1 MDSVFAGM
9 SSSPPTP
16 ANVWAPLGAVRE
28 RERKFVA
35 TPRGSSR
42 FLERLAGQTVEEA
55 PDRTRPVTYNR
66 TTYLDTA
73 DLLYLRS
80 RQTGPA
86 RKLRIREYASA
97 AIEGVPPTLFPVCF
111 LELKQ
116 SHGGARAKTRLE
128 IDPVSLAPLLAGRAG
143 TASCAPPYETLRAL
157 IERDRPVPKVT
168 SWYRRTSRVDRDR
181 TIRITVD
188 SGICFTAPI
197 EPGTVPASA
206 FPENAFARLPFTIV
220 EVKCPGELPSWLVT
234 ELDSLAEV
242 HGFSKFE
249 QGMALLPGGGS

>member
-9 SSSPPTP
+9 SSSPPD
-16 ANVWAPLGAVRE
+16 PLKGWIPFGAVRE

-35 TPRGSSR
+35 TPRGSLR
-42 FLERLAGQTVEEA
+42 FLERLSGQTVAET
-55 PDRTRPVTYNR
+55 PDSSRPVTYNR

-80 RQTGPA
+80 RLSGPA

-97 AIEGVPPTLFPVCF
+97 PVEGVAPSLLPVCF
-111 LELKQ
+111 LELKE
-116 SHGGARAKTRLE
+116 SRGGARVKTRLQT
-128 IDPVSLAPLLAGRAG
+128 DPVSLAPLLAGRAG
-143 TASCAPPYETLRAL
+143 TAPCAAAHETLRAL
-157 IERDRPVPKVT
+157 IARDRPVPKVT
-168 SWYRRTSRVDRDR
+168 SWYRRTTRMDKDRSL
-181 TIRITVD
+181 RITVD
-188 SGICFTAPI
+188 SGICFTEPVAPGSI
-197 EPGTVPASA
+197 PTSA

-220 EVKCPGELPSWLVT
+220 EVKCPGDLPSWLVA

-249 QGMALLPGGGS
+249 QGMALLPGAVS